1 MNNTKN
7 LFELATRERYRF
19 PWHGLISV
27 EDLWQLPQEELN
39 NIYKQ
44 LMDSKRKTE
53 VDSLMVEKTK
63 ENSQAL
69 DNCIDIVKYIFQYKE
84 DQKNA
89 AIKAKEKA
97 EKKQRIL
104 ELMAKKQDEAM
115 AEKSVEELEA
125 MLEEL

>member
-1 MNNTKN
+1 M
-7 LFELATRERYRF
+7 
-19 PWHGLISV
+19 

-53 VDSLMVEKTK
+53 VDSLMADKTK
-63 ENSQAL
+63 ESSQAL

-84 DQKNA
+84 EQKNE
-89 AIKAKEKA
+89 AIRAKEKA

-104 ELMAKKQDEAM
+104 ELMAKKQDEVM

>member
-1 MNNTKN
+1 MNDTKN

-53 VDSLMVEKTK
+53 VDSLMVDKTK
-63 ENSQAL
+63 ESSQAL

-84 DQKNA
+84 DQKNE

>member
-1 MNNTKN
+1 MNDTKN

-53 VDSLMVEKTK
+53 VDSLMVDKTK

-69 DNCIDIVKYIFQYKE
+69 DNCIDIVKHIFQYKE
-84 DQKNA
+84 DQKNE

-104 ELMAKKQDEAM
+104 EMMAKKQDEAM

>member
-1 MNNTKN
+1 MNDVKN

-27 EDLWQLPQEELN
+27 EDLWQLPQNELDH
-39 NIYKQ
+39 IYCQ
-44 LMDSKRKTE
+44 LMDQKHKSE
-53 VDSLMVEKTK
+53 VDSLMADKTTA
-63 ENSQAL
+63 NSEAL
-69 DNCIDIVKYIFQYKE
+69 VNCIDIVKYIFQYKE
-84 DQKNA
+84 DQKNE
-89 AIKAKEKA
+89 AIRAKEKA

>member
-1 MNNTKN
+1 MNDTKN

-53 VDSLMVEKTK
+53 VDSLMVDKTK

-69 DNCIDIVKYIFQYKE
+69 DNCIDIVKHIFQYKE
-84 DQKNA
+84 DQKNE
-89 AIKAKEKA
+89 AIRAKEKA

>member
-1 MNNTKN
+1 MNDTKN

-27 EDLWQLPQEELN
+27 EDLWQLPQEELDH
-39 NIYKQ
+39 IYCQ
-44 LMDSKRKTE
+44 LMDQKHKCKT
-53 VDSLMVEKTK
+53 DSLMKDKSNKASE
-63 ENSQAL
+63 AL

-84 DQKNA
+84 DQKNET
-89 AIKAKEKA
+89 IKANERA

>member
-1 MNNTKN
+1 MNDTKN

-19 PWHGLISV
+19 PWHGMISV

-44 LMDSKRKTE
+44 LMDSKHKTE
-53 VDSLMVEKTK
+53 VDSLMADKTK
-63 ENSQAL
+63 ESSKAL

-89 AIKAKEKA
+89 AIRAKEKA

>member
-1 MNNTKN
+1 MNDTKN

-53 VDSLMVEKTK
+53 VDSLMMDKTK

-69 DNCIDIVKYIFQYKE
+69 DNCIDIVKHIFQYKE
-84 DQKNA
+84 DQKNE
-89 AIKAKEKA
+89 AIRAKEKA